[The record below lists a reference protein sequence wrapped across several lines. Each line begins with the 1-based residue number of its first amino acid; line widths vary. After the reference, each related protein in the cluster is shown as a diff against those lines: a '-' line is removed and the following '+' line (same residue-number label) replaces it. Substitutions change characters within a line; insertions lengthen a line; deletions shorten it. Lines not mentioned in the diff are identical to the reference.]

1 MVNITIGN
9 INLTPLLFA
18 QQKLFDAGLI
28 HLSDMVLKIGAGK
41 ASSRLMMLSRSDN
54 SELINFG
61 GVFIVSLVIGG
72 AILFR
77 PYFDVANLR
86 IYGSIFLFMLFLFI
100 SGGLYFKSKSKLS
113 FIFLFWQ
120 CLLSLAYLTY
130 LTSIIIYLWNVFGG
144 GELGLSII
152 IFLISGMCFCG
163 FLVRVLEPKS
173 NFRMGVAKGRFTTS
187 TFSFNSAVWQRDVSD
202 NNPVLVF
209 FGFKQ
214 KKGDTFQST
223 LRKGGIWSA
232 VAASLAVIMQASGS
246 GALFETII
254 LILGTVAFGYAFSF
268 NYIADFLFC
277 IRAGLSKPKIKL
289 K

>member
-1 MVNITIGN
+1 
-9 INLTPLLFA
+9 
-18 QQKLFDAGLI
+18 
-28 HLSDMVLKIGAGK
+28 
-41 ASSRLMMLSRSDN
+41 MMLSRSDN

-72 AILFR
+72 TILFR
-77 PYFDVANLR
+77 PYFDVENLQF
-86 IYGSIFLFMLFLFI
+86 YGSIFLFMLFLFI
-100 SGGLYFKSKSKLS
+100 SGGLYFKRKSKLS

-120 CLLSLAYLTY
+120 CLLSIAYLAY
-130 LTSIIIYLWNVFGG
+130 LTSIIIYLWSVFSG

-152 IFLISGMCFCG
+152 IFLISGMCLCG
-163 FLVRVLEPKS
+163 LLVRVLEPKS
-173 NFRMGVAKGRFTTS
+173 NYRMGIQNGRFIVS
-187 TFSFNSAVWQRDVSD
+187 SFSFNSAIWQRDVSD
-202 NNPVLVF
+202 DNPVLLF
-209 FGFKQ
+209 FGFKK

-223 LRKGGIWSA
+223 LRRGGTCSA

-277 IRAGLSKPKIKL
+277 IRAGLSKPKIKS